1 MRDMPMR
8 RLSHASS
15 TNPVK
20 VSLPVDGEVTLTVI
34 GEEHLAPVEL
44 TGKLAVLV
52 SLGSDLRD
60 RGGVLPGEE
69 AQPFATIDTPAGLRV
84 FVGGRRVSTN
94 EALELVALALGDA
107 LGQLVANPLE

>member
-1 MRDMPMR
+1 MR